1 MIKFFLPVLFLPLA
15 VIVYRKL
22 IKGNTS
28 VTKVFSV
35 QNEIKITQQIQA
47 QMDENRRF
55 KRLITSRF
63 LLNTPVKP
71 FDYGKIIHID
81 FAREEKRL
89 TNSIRDQLVR
99 QIFVKI
105 SNEQLMN
112 ELQQHLFPNLGQ
124 ASYCRRLTSA
134 KPGPIG

>member
-28 VTKVFSV
+28 VTKVFTV

-55 KRLITSRF
+55 KGLNTSRF

-71 FDYGKIIHID
+71 FD
-81 FAREEKRL
+81 
-89 TNSIRDQLVR
+89 
-99 QIFVKI
+99 
-105 SNEQLMN
+105 
-112 ELQQHLFPNLGQ
+112 
-124 ASYCRRLTSA
+124 
-134 KPGPIG
+134 